1 MKLKIKFLKWSAGL
15 PVAMLNESTA
25 KKIGVYPKDHVS
37 IKTFSSSPR
46 QTSTVIDVS
55 NDLVRNNVIAV
66 SSELKA
72 ILGISSGDHV
82 SVNLTPPPKSLD
94 IIKRKLLGGK
104 LSEKEIQ
111 DIISDVVSN
120 TLSEAEIAMFV
131 SAMYAEGMDID
142 ETVYLIKAMLK
153 TGNKINFNRKIV
165 ADKHSIGGIPGNRTT
180 PIVVSICAS
189 VGLTIPKSSSRAITS
204 EAGTSDVIET
214 IANVEFSPEEVKKI
228 VTKTGACLVWGGA
241 LEMLTA
247 DTKIIQI
254 EKALKLD
261 PEAQL
266 LASIMSKKL
275 AMGSNHI
282 LVDIPFG
289 DGAKVSHKKALE
301 LKNKFELIGKK
312 FNKKIKCVLTNGN
325 QPIGNGIGPILGMKD
340 ILKVLRQENGRPL
353 DLEKKALFLSGEL
366 LELTG
371 KAKKGK
377 GEIFAQSILNSG
389 KALTKFTQIIEAQN
403 GKIKDFGEA
412 EFKRDIV
419 IQRDIK
425 IKKIY
430 NKKIIFLARILGCP
444 TDKFAGVYLYK
455 HVNDRIEKGQKLL
468 TLYSNS
474 ESRLKEAI
482 EYYNHEKIII
492 SD

>member
-46 QTSTVIDVS
+46 KTSTVIDVS
-55 NDLVRNNVIAV
+55 NDFVRNNEIAV
-66 SSELKA
+66 SLELKE
-72 ILGISSGDHV
+72 ILGISSGDYV
-82 SVNLTPPPKSLD
+82 FVTLTPPPKSLD
-94 IIKRKLLGGK
+94 IIKKKLIGGK
-104 LSEKEIQ
+104 LSQEEIQ
-111 DIISDVVSN
+111 NIISDVVSN

-131 SAMYAEGMDID
+131 SAMYSKGMDID

-153 TGNKINFNRKIV
+153 TGNKISFNKKIV
-165 ADKHSIGGIPGNRTT
+165 ADKHRIGGIPGNRTT

-189 VGLTIPKSSSRAITS
+189 VGLTIPKSSSKAITS

-214 IANVEFSPEEVKKI
+214 IAPVEFSPEEVKKI
-228 VTKTGACLVWGGA
+228 VAKTGACLVWGGA

-254 EKALKLD
+254 EKTLKLD

-282 LVDIPFG
+282 LIDIPFG
-289 DGAKVSHKKALE
+289 DGAKVSHSKAME

-312 FNKKIKCVLTNGN
+312 FNKKVKCVLTDGT
-325 QPIGNGIGPILGMKD
+325 QPIGNGIGPVLGMKD
-340 ILKVLRQENGRPL
+340 ILKVLRQDCDRPF

-371 KAKKGK
+371 KAKKGN
-377 GEIFAQSILNSG
+377 GENLAREILSSG
-389 KALTKFTQIIEAQN
+389 KALEKFAQIIEAQG
-403 GKIKDFGEA
+403 GKIKDFPEA
-412 EFKRDIV
+412 DFQKDIFAHK
-419 IQRDIK
+419 DIK
-425 IKKIY
+425 IKKIH
-430 NKKIIFLARILGCP
+430 NKRLIFLSRILGCP
-444 TDKFAGVYLYK
+444 TDKFAGIYLYN
-455 HVNDRIEKGQKLL
+455 HVNEHVKNGQKIV
-468 TLYSNS
+468 TLYSSS

-482 EYYNHEKIII
+482 EYYDNEKIII